1 MEVFLRSIAIQP
13 LISYLKSGANMPL
26 CRQQGNNNVN
36 GANRKRFVMGLLCAL
51 LILFCLPLL
60 AGCSK
65 GEASYVTDSG
75 KWGIQYNED
84 VNTTTITVQMDFKN
98 DTNREIKRTSITFEY
113 YYEGVKQGQVS
124 VMSDSE
130 YLDRIEKGNRKT
142 LTFTTK
148 VAGRVDDV
156 KRISE
161 DFTQASFWDT
171 YSTWFYIG
179 IPIAISALFML
190 GAWIGDF
197 IEDIWDWLT
206 DEWYHIPIVLLGLG
220 VVAGI
225 VCGFIFWIWWAMLII
240 LGAIILIGAWIGYFI
255 EDIWDWLTDEWYH
268 IPIVLLGLGVVAGIV
283 CGFIFWIWWAML
295 IILGAIILIGGTI
308 GIIVAVK
315 NRNDYAYLVSHGGY
329 TRDGYESK
337 TVVELKNEC
346 RSRGLTGFSS
356 LRKDEL
362 VAILEENDSE
372 EETVEKEEQ
381 PRINPSTKIG
391 ATLKDGKSA
400 KSSRI
405 PTIKLTDIAGLDEAK
420 IALEERVILPIKHRD
435 VYVKYGKQ
443 TGGGIL
449 LFGLPGTGK
458 TMFAQAVATELDAQ
472 FFSVKCSD
480 IESKWT
486 GEAERRVKE
495 LFAKAKRCVRAVIF
509 FDEFD
514 SLGRRRTEENDN
526 GSYVVQEILTQMQG
540 VEASPNTLL
549 VIAATNCPW
558 NLDGALLRPGRF
570 NEKIYIPL
578 PDKSARLFILERGLK
593 NCNLAESVCL
603 SDIADR
609 LYGCNGADVAEFCE
623 KVKMILIRRE
633 IAKNKNLVISVADIE
648 SLLTRTKSSV
658 LQRDIDKM
666 DEFLKTM

>member
-240 LGAIILIGAWIGYFI
+240 LGAIILIG
-255 EDIWDWLTDEWYH
+255 
-268 IPIVLLGLGVVAGIV
+268 
-283 CGFIFWIWWAML
+283 
-295 IILGAIILIGGTI
+295 GTI

-381 PRINPSTKIG
+381 PGINPSTKIG

-435 VYVKYGKQ
+435 VYAKYGKQ